1 MIKSLAWILLS
12 VLVMPVLAS
21 DWEEVTYDSDDD
33 IRVWTRHVKGSDMKA
48 FRGVTVLESTVTA
61 PIALLQDVKRANEWV
76 FNCKA
81 MDLIEELSS
90 TNAIYYTVISMPW
103 PVKNRDSIS
112 ETTITQNPDTG
123 AVLVTMSARNDIFPV
138 NDDHIRVTE
147 FEGTWL
153 IEPLEGNNIRVTYE
167 AHADPGGALPSWLVN
182 SFVVEAPLN
191 TLREFRK
198 VVIEDQ
204 YQQATRSY
212 ITP

>member
-90 TNAIYYTVISMPW
+90 TNAIYYTVTSMPW